1 MRAALRLAVLA
12 LSAAPASAQVTPA
25 AGYTPPDDTPTVKV
39 GVTIFSDYTYTQEPT
54 TTQADGHVV
63 HPNSFN
69 VARAYVNVTGNLS
82 HLFAYRITPDIA
94 RETGTGSSLAGS
106 LDVRLKYAYG
116 QLNLDDWAT
125 RGSWI
130 RLGLQQTPWVDF
142 MEGVYRYRF
151 QGTIF
156 EDREGFL
163 SSSDFG
169 LSGRY
174 NLPHGYG
181 DLHLGVYNGDTYS
194 KAEANDQKAFQARGT
209 LRPFPMGGAVKG
221 LRLTGFYDADRAAHG
236 LDRNRFVGALTFE
249 HDRFNAAVDY
259 LSARTKAAAD
269 TPVVTAQGWSA
280 WVTPKFRVLG
290 EGRWGLEGLLR
301 YDDLKPDK
309 DAVGHRKRLIAGLA
323 YWFPLLKG
331 PSAALL
337 ADMERVD
344 NDAALNRPDERRWSL
359 HALVNF

>member
-1 MRAALRLAVLA
+1 MGAAALA
-12 LSAAPASAQVTPA
+12 LMAAPAGAQVTPA
-25 AGYTPPDDTPTVKV
+25 SGYTPPDDTPGVKV
-39 GVTIFSDYTYTQEPT
+39 GVTIFSDYTYQEEPT

-82 HLFAYRITPDIA
+82 HLVAFRVTPDIT
-94 RETGTGSSLAGS
+94 RESGTGSSLNGS
-106 LDVRLKYAYG
+106 LTFRLKYAYG
-116 QLNLDDWAT
+116 QLNLDDWLP

-130 RLGLQQTPWVDF
+130 RLGMQQTPWVDF

-163 SSSDFG
+163 SSSDVG

-174 NLPHGYG
+174 SLPHGYG

-194 KAEANDQKAFQARGT
+194 RAEANDQKSVQVRGT
-209 LRPFPMGGAVKG
+209 LRPFPMGAAAKG
-221 LRLTGFYDADRAAHG
+221 LRLTGFYNADRAAHG

-249 HDRFNAAVDY
+249 HNRFNAAASY
-259 LSARTKAAAD
+259 LSARTQPALDRPLVKAE
-269 TPVVTAQGWSA
+269 GWSA
-280 WVTPKFRVLG
+280 WVTPRFKAVG
-290 EGRWGLEGLLR
+290 ESRWGLEGLLR
-301 YDDLKPDK
+301 YDDLRPDTGV
-309 DAVGHRKRLIAGLA
+309 DAHRKRLIAGLA